1 MSAFDIA
8 VEIDA
13 PPSVVFDVLA
23 DTENAPR
30 WYEAV
35 VSATR
40 ITPGPLGEGT
50 RHRLVRSLP
59 GGRVENEVEITEWEP
74 DHRVTLTSRTGPTPF
89 RYRYTLHAA
98 SGRTR
103 LELHGEITPDG
114 LAGVAGLRPLAALA
128 FKRGMQH
135 NLASLKRVVESGGGN
150 LR

>member
-1 MSAFDIA
+1 MSAFEIA
-8 VEIDA
+8 VEIAA
-13 PPSVVFDVLA
+13 PPAAVFDVLA
-23 DTENAPR
+23 DTGSAPL

-74 DHRVTLTSRTGPTPF
+74 PRRVTLTSRAGPTPF
-89 RYRYTLHAA
+89 RYRYTLHPTG
-98 SGRTR
+98 GRTR
-103 LELHGEITPDG
+103 VELSGDITPDG
-114 LAGVAGLRPLAALA
+114 LAGVAGLGPLATLA

-135 NLASLKRVVESGGGN
+135 NLASLKRVVERVLG
-150 LR
+150 